1 MALPL
6 KKFITTRKKDTF
18 NVAISYY
25 HILLLQEGKKSYSNA
40 DVCFVLEEETTPPC
54 RSPGVDLSPWNG
66 ALLTFWS
73 I

>member
-25 HILLLQEGKKSYSNA
+25 HILLLHFKRGKKSYSKA
-40 DVCFVLEEETTPPC
+40 DVCFVLEEETTLPC
-54 RSPGVDLSPWNG
+54 RSPGVDLSP
-66 ALLTFWS
+66 
-73 I
+73 